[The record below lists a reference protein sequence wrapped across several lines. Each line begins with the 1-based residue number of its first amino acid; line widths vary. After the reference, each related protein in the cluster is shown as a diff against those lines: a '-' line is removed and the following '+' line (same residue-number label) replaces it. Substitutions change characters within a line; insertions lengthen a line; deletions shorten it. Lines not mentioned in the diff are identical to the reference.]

1 MNVGL
6 VPRSTAKSKLVKEKV
21 VTVPAIL
28 LRYCLVDF
36 YNVDTL
42 ETEWFYVEGAQVNR
56 VKLNVICWLLKT
68 RMESLG
74 HLSTWRS

>member
-56 VKLNVICWLLKT
+56 VKLNVNCWLLKT